1 MRYATKFDSDLI
13 YSLMCEF
20 AKNKDNP
27 LTNSKLWT
35 RSHVQKV
42 ITEIMAGKGFILLDN
57 GGLLIALKV
66 PILWIE
72 NAFQLHEVM
81 LYSNNKFSTLRLIKG
96 YITAARGM
104 ITRGE
109 VMQATLSTF
118 NDDHLERLGLKRLEQ
133 HWAI

>member
-1 MRYATKFDSDLI
+1 MRYATKFDGDLI

-35 RSHVQKV
+35 RKHIDKV
-42 ITEIMAGKGFILLDN
+42 LAEIFAGKGFILLDN
-57 GGLLIALKV
+57 GGLLIALKA

-72 NAFQLHEVM
+72 NAFQLHEIM
-81 LYSNNKFSTLRLIKG
+81 LYGNNKFSTMRLIRG
-96 YITAARGM
+96 YIKAARGM

-118 NDDHLERLGLKRLEQ
+118 NDDRLERLGLTRLEQ